1 MYGGSH
7 LPGHCAGQDTGL
19 DGGSVMEVMTYSIVL
34 SSLVVYML
42 CRLLVHMV
50 LD

>member
-1 MYGGSH
+1 VYGGSH

-19 DGGSVMEVMTYSIVL
+19 DGGSVMEVMACYYAIFLICVH
-34 SSLVVYML
+34 VVY
-42 CRLLVHMV
+42 RLLVHMG